1 MSIITKLSKFIDDS
15 KRVLSISYKPNSEEF
30 NKSAKIILIGIL
42 LVGVIGFIIAI
53 IISLIIS
60 GSLSLI

>member
-1 MSIITKLSKFIDDS
+1 MSIPSRLSKFIDDS
-15 KRVLSISYKPNSEEF
+15 KRVMSISYKPSSEEF

-42 LVGVIGFIIAI
+42 LIGAVGFIIAI

-60 GSLSLI
+60 GSLSLV

>member
-1 MSIITKLSKFIDDS
+1 MSIMGKFRKFIDDS
-15 KRVLSISYKPNSEEF
+15 KRVMSISYKPSSEEF

-42 LVGVIGFIIAI
+42 LIGVIGFIIAI
-53 IISLIIS
+53 IISLVIS

>member
-1 MSIITKLSKFIDDS
+1 MGKFRKFIDDS
-15 KRVLSISYKPNSEEF
+15 KRVMSISYKPSSEEF

-42 LVGVIGFIIAI
+42 FIGVIGFIIAI
-53 IISLIIS
+53 IISLVIS

>member
-1 MSIITKLSKFIDDS
+1 LSIITKLSKFIDDS

>member
-15 KRVLSISYKPNSEEF
+15 KRVLSITYKPNSEEF

>member
-1 MSIITKLSKFIDDS
+1 MSIISRLSKFIDDS
-15 KRVLSISYKPNSEEF
+15 KRVISISYKPNSEEF

-42 LVGVIGFIIAI
+42 LVGVTGFIVAI